1 MKKYKNLEVKSS
13 VGSDK
18 IEESIAVID
27 CRYRENPFLLQT
39 INSVRI
45 RNKRV
50 SLSSDTANAELGL
63 IDQKTGELLG
73 RTQITT
79 VKLVDEEEFVKIFTR
94 EIRLAFE
101 LSSAGY
107 KALWVLI
114 YAMQQNINKDSAFLD
129 TTALEDFLRSQNSK
143 SPEKEE
149 LTLSYSTFSRGL
161 RELVKSNIIAKSV
174 RRGEY
179 FINPSFAFN
188 GNRIEYINIVQKRK
202 MEEEELPLEVETEP
216 KEKPEEKPELSAEKP
231 EQKPELSAEEL
242 EKKKEELEKKKRAF
256 KNAADEAKR
265 KELEKLERDRE
276 MNDKMREAVAFS
288 AEEVSLQKMIARENA
303 INASEQYYPYVQ

>member
-1 MKKYKNLEVKSS
+1 MKKHLEIKST
-13 VGSDK
+13 VGSDN
-18 IEESIAVID
+18 IADNIAVID

-39 INSVRI
+39 INSVRV

-50 SLSSDTANAELGL
+50 SLSCDTADADLGL

-114 YAMQQNINKDSAFLD
+114 YAMQENINKDSVFLD
-129 TTALEDFLRSQNSK
+129 TTALEDFLQNQNSK

-161 RELVKSNIIAKSV
+161 RELVKSKIIAKST

-202 MEEEELPLEVETEP
+202 MAEEELPLETETETEP
-216 KEKPEEKPELSAEKP
+216 KE
-231 EQKPELSAEEL
+231 KPELSAEEL
-242 EKKKEELEKKKRAF
+242 EKRKRAV
-256 KNAADEAKR
+256 KNAVDEAKR

-276 MNDKMREAVAFS
+276 INEKMKEAVAIS
-288 AEEVSLQKMIARENA
+288 AEQLSMQKMIEQELT
-303 INASEQYYPYVQ
+303 INASKQQYHPYV

>member
-1 MKKYKNLEVKSS
+1 MKKKLEIHSS
-13 VGSDK
+13 VGKDQVK
-18 IEESIAVID
+18 ENITVID
-27 CRYRENPFLLQT
+27 CRYKENPFLLQT
-39 INSVRI
+39 ISSVRV

-50 SLSSDTANAELGL
+50 SLSSDKANAELGL
-63 IDQKTGELLG
+63 IDQKTGEILG

-107 KALWVLI
+107 KTLWVLI
-114 YAMQQNINKDSAFLD
+114 YVMQQSINKDSVFLD
-129 TTALEDFLRSQNSK
+129 ATALDDFLHNQNSK
-143 SPEKEE
+143 NPEKEE
-149 LTLSYSTFSRGL
+149 LKLSASTFRRGL
-161 RELVKSNIIAKSV
+161 RELVDSKIIAKSV

-188 GNRIEYINIVQKRK
+188 GNRIEYINIVQKGK

-216 KEKPEEKPELSAEKP
+216 KEKPEEKPELSAE
-231 EQKPELSAEEL
+231 EL
-242 EKKKEELEKKKRAF
+242 EKRKRAV
-256 KNAADEAKR
+256 KNAVDEAKR

-276 MNDKMREAVAFS
+276 INEKMKEAVAIS
-288 AEEVSLQKMIARENA
+288 AEQLSMKKMIEQELA
-303 INASEQYYPYVQ
+303 INANKQQYHPYV